1 MVVRLSAADIEPL
14 LQGLAILGTGG
25 GGNPDWGRQILE
37 NDVRRGRAWQV
48 IDLDEVADDALVVC
62 AGMMG
67 SVKAIEAIGFAAL
80 LERWE
85 DDFPLLTVV
94 RAMEGLLGRRI
105 DAVIPFEAGGLN
117 SPVVLTLA
125 ARMGIPAV
133 DADALGRS
141 APETHMTSW
150 HGHGVAITPMPL
162 ADSEGNI
169 VVVSQAAT
177 PTYVDE
183 IGRMVISRGG
193 HLGANCHH
201 PMSGREARDY
211 SVPGTFSAA
220 AALGRAVGEAADPV
234 AAAMAALGASQLFRG
249 RVVGLSEEE
258 HPGLLRDE
266 RAARGGWRR
275 PGPRGAA
282 HRQERDDGA
291 LRRREPAGHVPRP
304 GAHAGAADRARADE
318 RRARGRARCRA
329 PGCSRAPSSPG
340 RGDRVT
346 PGSSGVLSGSL
357 RPARPRVPPDRGAG
371 PDEPASLIASLADR
385 FSGGAA
391 GPRRP

>member
-67 SVKAIEAIGFAAL
+67 SVKAIEAIGFEAL

-183 IGRMVISRGG
+183 IGRMVISRG
-193 HLGANCHH
+193 
-201 PMSGREARDY
+201 
-211 SVPGTFSAA
+211 
-220 AALGRAVGEAADPV
+220 
-234 AAAMAALGASQLFRG
+234 
-249 RVVGLSEEE
+249 
-258 HPGLLRDE
+258 
-266 RAARGGWRR
+266 
-275 PGPRGAA
+275 
-282 HRQERDDGA
+282 
-291 LRRREPAGHVPRP
+291 
-304 GAHAGAADRARADE
+304 
-318 RRARGRARCRA
+318 RA
-329 PGCSRAPSSPG
+329 PGRELPPP
-340 RGDRVT
+340 DE
-346 PGSSGVLSGSL
+346 
-357 RPARPRVPPDRGAG
+357 RPRGSRLQRAGDVQRGRGAG
-371 PDEPASLIASLADR
+371 PR
-385 FSGGAA
+385 GRGGGRSGGRGDGGA
-391 GPRRP
+391 GRVDSSSVVAWSACRRKSTRVST